1 MHVDDNDDDDDDDV
15 LDVFSRTHVFSRI
28 FPITK
33 YYVII
38 VLVFLKCS
46 KLRKIY
52 IFSFSGMHVDDDDDD
67 DDDDDLDN
75 LTSFPEPL
83 GQAHDMFFHEFS
95 DYNSLTVY
103 LLLYKVHF
111 TDLLKDSNT

>member
-15 LDVFSRTHVFSRI
+15 LDEFSRTHVFSRI

-46 KLRKIY
+46 KLREKKYFLFQLRNI
-52 IFSFSGMHVDDDDDD
+52 V
-67 DDDDDLDN
+67 
-75 LTSFPEPL
+75 E
-83 GQAHDMFFHEFS
+83 
-95 DYNSLTVY
+95 
-103 LLLYKVHF
+103 
-111 TDLLKDSNT
+111 